1 MSQDAKCRSLRS
13 FAYIRIR
20 RRILG
25 DFMLFSLGSG
35 KCLEYLW
42 RVALSNNKNLPDLM
56 KIREIVSNDLFR
68 SATSEGSYGNKAVAE
83 PKCYICDLY

>member
-1 MSQDAKCRSLRS
+1 MAQDAKCRSLRS
-13 FAYIRIR
+13 FVNIRIR